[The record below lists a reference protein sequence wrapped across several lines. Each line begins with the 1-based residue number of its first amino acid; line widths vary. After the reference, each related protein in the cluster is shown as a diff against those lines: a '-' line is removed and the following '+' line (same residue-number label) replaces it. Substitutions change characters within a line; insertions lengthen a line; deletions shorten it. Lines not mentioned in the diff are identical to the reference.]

1 MESVALDSSESRV
14 SQQPFT
20 LSVHV
25 GEAQKKSLNL
35 VLHLQKWCSKPT
47 WPLSFE
53 VSTSKEEENTMPVEY
68 YRQPFETAPSTA
80 RMRSQ
85 DILVAAQDDPDKVF
99 KKKRK
104 AE

>member
-1 MESVALDSSESRV
+1 
-14 SQQPFT
+14 
-20 LSVHV
+20 
-25 GEAQKKSLNL
+25 
-35 VLHLQKWCSKPT
+35 
-47 WPLSFE
+47 
-53 VSTSKEEENTMPVEY
+53 MPVEY